1 MTLVTT
7 APKDHGFAAGSVLL
21 GIALGGFFDGILLH
35 QILQWHHLLS
45 AVEGDPFRDL
55 RVQILA
61 DGLFHALMYVLAA
74 GGLWRLWRH
83 GRDRGS
89 LAAGAL
95 LGFGLWH
102 VLDGI
107 VSHWLLGIHHVRMDS
122 DRRLAWDLAFFV
134 AGAACALAGWRWA
147 AREAGRGGGAGGAR
161 GAAALSLAVLSAGA
175 VAGRPSDGAA
185 VLFPRGIDPARAF
198 AAAAEAD
205 ARVVAL
211 SRRGDVLFVRM
222 EEPRG
227 ALAFYR
233 HGALFVVGGPMGAAC
248 LPPPG
253 A

>member
-1 MTLVTT
+1 MTPTAT
-7 APKDHGFAAGSVLL
+7 APEKHGFAAGSVLL

-55 RVQILA
+55 RVQVMA
-61 DGLFHALMYVLAA
+61 DGLFHALMYLLAA
-74 GGLWRLWRH
+74 AGLWRLWRH
-83 GRDRGS
+83 RDGRGS
-89 LAAGAL
+89 LGAGVL

-107 VSHWLLGIHHVRMDS
+107 VSHWLLGIHHIRMDS
-122 DRRLAWDLAFFV
+122 GQRFAWDLGFFL
-134 AGAACALAGWRWA
+134 AGVACALAGWFR
-147 AREAGRGGGAGGAR
+147 ARRGGGTGGGR
-161 GAAALSLAVLSAGA
+161 GAVALSLAVLAAGA

-185 VLFPRGIDPARAF
+185 VVFPRGVDPVRAF

-222 EEPRG
+222 NDVRG

-233 HGALFVVGGPMGAAC
+233 HGALFIAGGPMGAAC
-248 LPPPG
+248 LPP
-253 A
+253 AKT